1 MGQLDQN
8 LFTQL
13 FVYVPQGQSDL
24 FKQQYSENNSYKS
37 KIVFIEDTHEI
48 YVNGKSFGYNYD
60 ETIEAIWTA
69 IRKNAGD
76 ITTINTNINLL
87 NTTISNEALVREA
100 KDAELSNFINNKVS
114 AEETRAKNKED
125 EIDASIVSLI
135 RRVTTLENR
144 VFI

>member
-100 KDAELSNFINNKVS
+100 KDAELSNFINNKVA

>member
-60 ETIEAIWTA
+60 ETIEAIWIA

-76 ITTINTNINLL
+76 IATINTNINLL

-100 KDAELSNFINNKVS
+100 KDAELSNFINNKVVV
-114 AEETRAKNKED
+114 EETRAKNKEN
-125 EIDASIVSLI
+125 EIDASILSLI

>member
-100 KDAELSNFINNKVS
+100 KDAELSNFINNKV
-114 AEETRAKNKED
+114 ATEETRAKNKED
-125 EIDASIVSLI
+125 EIDASIASLI

>member
-87 NTTISNEALVREA
+87 NTTISNETLVREA
-100 KDAELSNFINNKVS
+100 KDAELSNFINNKVA
-114 AEETRAKNKED
+114 AEETRAKNKEN
-125 EIDASIVSLI
+125 EIDASILSLI